1 MAPPANANEVGSTS
15 ESLAI
20 ETRRVRLARGGAPVE
35 QDQARN
41 KLEDKAQK
49 AEQQEKRGFRL
60 ADTQKKANANGRFR
74 LTARVL

>member
-20 ETRRVRLARGGAPVE
+20 ETRAFDWRTPAPVE
-35 QDQARN
+35 QDQARK

-49 AEQQEKRGFRL
+49 AEHQKKRGFRL
-60 ADTQKKANANGRFR
+60 ADTQKKATANHRFR